1 MDRRPIQ
8 QRRER
13 LALTCAGLRGTLA
26 GAVHAIISW
35 LLDTLNN

>member
-1 MDRRPIQ
+1 MDRPPIQ

-13 LALTCAGLRGTLA
+13 LALTCAALRGTLA
-26 GAVHAIISW
+26 GAVHAIVSW